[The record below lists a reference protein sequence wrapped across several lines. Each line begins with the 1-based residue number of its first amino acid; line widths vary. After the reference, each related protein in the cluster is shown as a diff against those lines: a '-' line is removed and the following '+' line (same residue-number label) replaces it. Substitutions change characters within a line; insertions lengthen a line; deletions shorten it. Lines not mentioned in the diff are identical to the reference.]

1 VSTVATMAR
10 ALLYLRVTSL
20 LGQVKSRLRRLQQPK
35 YLAGAL
41 VGAAYLYLA
50 FVRRAHGVHAG
61 YPLAAGGP
69 GIPPEVLALLP
80 QLGALL
86 LLIVLL
92 ANWAIPRRAALAFS
106 EAEIAFLFPAPVNR
120 RMLVHYRLLGSQLG
134 IVFSALILT
143 VMLGRGRSFGANPW
157 FHAIGWWLILAVL
170 NLHFT
175 GTAFVYSKLL
185 NRSVTSARQRALTA
199 AAVLVAACGLLAWGW
214 STLRLPGPG
223 DLQGLHAFTSY
234 GVSQLHLGPLPW
246 LLAIPR
252 VLLAPYFAGS
262 GRAFLLALGPALGV
276 LAAHYFWVVYTEVSF
291 EEASIARAEKRATR
305 VRRVQQG
312 DWRGQSTARKAQRA
326 PFNLSHRGRP
336 EVAFLWKN
344 LLSTSAFYRAR
355 VAVVMVAVV
364 LIGSEWLVHQ
374 PSLEGPRFA
383 AMAACGF
390 LLVATLLFGPMTARQ
405 DLRADLPNS
414 DILKTY
420 PLRGWQV
427 VMGELL
433 TPLTIL
439 TVSAWI
445 YLLAV
450 FLLFPGERFA
460 WFTPAHR
467 GGVALGIAVLA
478 PPFIAI
484 QCLVPNAAAV
494 VFPAWAQLARDR
506 TERGIEVMGQR
517 IILIAGQLLVTA
529 IAVVPAAIGAA
540 LTFALTQ
547 WLLGAFVAAAL
558 AVAAVFILLG
568 VEFWLGI
575 RWLGARFERFDLS
588 AELRP

>member
-1 VSTVATMAR
+1 MAN

-20 LGQVKSRLRRLQQPK
+20 VGQVKSRLRRLQQPK
-35 YLAGAL
+35 YLAGSL
-41 VGAAYLYLA
+41 VGAAYLYLT
-50 FVRRAHGVHAG
+50 FIRRAHGVHSG
-61 YPLAAGGP
+61 YQPGTGGP
-69 GIPPEVLALLP
+69 GFPPEVLALLP
-80 QLGALL
+80 ELGALL

-92 ANWAIPRRAALAFS
+92 GNWLIPRRAALAFS

-134 IVFSALILT
+134 IVFSALVLT
-143 VMLGRGRSFGANPW
+143 VVFGRGRGFGANPLV
-157 FHAIGWWLILAVL
+157 HAIGWWLILAVV

-175 GTAFVYSKLL
+175 GTSFVYSKLL
-185 NRSVTSARQRALTA
+185 NRSVTSGRQRAMTV
-199 AAVLVAACGLLAWGW
+199 AAVLLAACGLVAWAW
-214 STLRLPGPG
+214 STLKLPAPG
-223 DLQGLHAFTSY
+223 DLEGLRTFSSY
-234 GVSQLHLGPLPW
+234 VVSQLHVGPLPW

-262 GRAFLLALGPALGV
+262 GRAFLLAFGPALLV
-276 LAAHYFWVVYTEVSF
+276 LVAHYYWVVYTEVSF

-305 VRRVQQG
+305 IRRVQQG
-312 DWRGQSTARKAQRA
+312 DWRGQSTARGAQSA
-326 PFNLSHRGRP
+326 PFNLAHRGRP

-344 LLSTSAFYRAR
+344 LLSTSAFYRPR
-355 VAVVMVAVV
+355 VAVMVVTVVV
-364 LIGSEWLVHQ
+364 LGSEWLVHQ
-374 PSLEGPRFA
+374 PALEGPRFA

-390 LLVATLLFGPMTARQ
+390 LVVATLLFGPMTARQ
-405 DLRADLPNS
+405 DLRADLSNS

-420 PLRGWQV
+420 PLHGWQIV
-427 VMGELL
+427 LGEML
-433 TPLTIL
+433 TPLAIL
-439 TVSAWI
+439 TVSSWI

-450 FLLFPGERFA
+450 LLLFPGERFA

-467 GGVALGIAVLA
+467 TGVALGVAVLA

-517 IILIAGQLLVTA
+517 IILVAGQLLVTA
-529 IAVVPAAIGAA
+529 IALVPAAIGAA
-540 LTFALTQ
+540 LVFLLTQ
-547 WLLGAFVAAAL
+547 WLLGVVAAAVL
-558 AVAAVFILLG
+558 AVAVVFILLG

-575 RWLGARFERFDLS
+575 RWLGGRFEQFDLS

>member
-1 VSTVATMAR
+1 MSSVATMAR

-20 LGQVKSRLRRLQQPK
+20 VGRVKSRLRRLQQPK

-41 VGAAYLYLA
+41 VGAAYIYLT
-50 FVRRAHGVHAG
+50 FIRRTHAVHAG
-61 YPLAAGGP
+61 YRPPAGGP
-69 GIPPEVLALLP
+69 TVPSEALALLP
-80 QLGALL
+80 DLGALL

-92 ANWAIPRRAALAFS
+92 ANWLIPRQAALAFS

-143 VMLGRGRSFGANPW
+143 VVFGRGRGLGAHPW
-157 FHAIGWWLILAVL
+157 FHAIGWWLVLAVL

-185 NRSVTSARQRALTA
+185 NRSVTTARRRALTIA
-199 AAVLVAACGLLAWGW
+199 GALVAACAVIAWGW
-214 STLRLPGPG
+214 STLRLPQPS
-223 DLQGLHAFTSY
+223 DLQGLPTFSSY
-234 GVSQLHLGPLPW
+234 LVSQLHVGPLPW
-246 LLAIPR
+246 LLAIPK
-252 VLLAPYFAGS
+252 VLLGPYFANS
-262 GRAFLLALGPALGV
+262 GPAFLLALGPALGV
-276 LAAHYFWVVYTEVSF
+276 LVAHYFWVVHTTVSF
-291 EEASIARAEKRATR
+291 EEASIARAEKRAMR
-305 VRRVQQG
+305 IRRVQQG
-312 DWRGQSTARKAQRA
+312 DWRGQSTARKAQRP

-344 LLSTSAFYRAR
+344 LLSASAFHNPR
-355 VAVVMVAVV
+355 V
-364 LIGSEWLVHQ
+364 LIVVVAIVLVGSEWLLHT
-374 PSLEGPRFA
+374 PALEVPRFA
-383 AMAACGF
+383 VLAACSF
-390 LLVATLLFGPMTARQ
+390 LLVATLLFGPMMARQ
-405 DLRADLPNS
+405 DLRADLSNS

-420 PLRGWQV
+420 PLHGWQV

-450 FLLFPGERFA
+450 FLLFPSERLA
-460 WFTPAHR
+460 WFTLAHR
-467 GGVALGIAVLA
+467 SGVALGVAVLA

-517 IILIAGQLLVTA
+517 IILVVGQLLVTA
-529 IAVVPAAIGAA
+529 IALVPAEIGAA
-540 LTFALTQ
+540 LVFLLTQ
-547 WLLGAFVAAAL
+547 WLLGIVAAAAL
-558 AVAAVFILLG
+558 AVVAVFTLLA

-575 RWLGARFERFDLS
+575 RWLGARFEQFDLS